1 MGKELHIVMFPWFAM
16 GHMIP
21 FLHLANNL
29 AKRGH
34 KTTFLL
40 PNKAIPHL
48 ASLNLHPSLITL
60 RPITVPHVEPLPPGT
75 ETASDIPI
83 HLNRHLATAMDL
95 ARPEVEQIIMGL
107 ESKPNLLFYDAAH
120 WVPEI
125 ASKLPGVRTVCY
137 KVVGAASIAIA
148 VVPARGP
155 TRDRPMTEWDLA
167 RLPQG
172 YPSNEVV
179 LRGEEWRELLFIGL
193 EFGSGLTFYER
204 ITKAIRSCDA
214 VAFRTC
220 REIEG
225 SFCDYIASQYNKPVF
240 LTGPVLPELDS
251 HGTKPT
257 PLDRKWSDWL
267 DQFGSG
273 SVVFCAFGTQF
284 VLEKEQLKELLVGF
298 EMAGKPFLV
307 AVKPPSGCASIEEAL
322 PEGFEERVQERGVVC
337 GSWVQ
342 QPQILAH
349 PSVGCF
355 VNHCGFGSMW
365 ESLMSES
372 QIVLV
377 PQLGDQILN
386 SRILAGEMK
395 VAVEVERG
403 ENGWVSKENL
413 CKAINSVMDEGSE
426 VGELVK
432 KNHAKWRE
440 VFVREGFQSGY
451 MDNFVKDLEMLVGGY

>member
-1 MGKELHIVMFPWFAM
+1 MGKQIHIVMFPWFAM

-21 FLHLANNL
+21 FLHLANKL
-29 AKRGH
+29 AERGH

-40 PNKAIPHL
+40 PKKAIPNL
-48 ASLNLHPSLITL
+48 ASLNLHPSLITFQ
-60 RPITVPHVEPLPPGT
+60 PINVPHVDPLPPGI

-83 HLNRHLATAMDL
+83 HLTTHLATAMDL
-95 ARPEVEQIIMGL
+95 TRPEVELIIMSL
-107 ESKPNLLFYDAAH
+107 ESKPNLLFYDMAH
-120 WVPEI
+120 WVPDI
-125 ASKLPGVRTVCY
+125 TSKLSGVKTICY
-137 KVVGAASIAIA
+137 KVVCAASLAIAI
-148 VVPARGP
+148 VPARGLTQDKP
-155 TRDRPMTEWDLA
+155 VTESDLA
-167 RLPQG
+167 QLPQG
-172 YPSNEVV
+172 YPSNDVV
-179 LRGEEWRELLFIGL
+179 LKGAEWQNLLFIGL

-204 ITKAIRSCDA
+204 ITKAMRSCDA
-214 VAFRTC
+214 IAFRTC

-225 SFCDYIASQYNKPVF
+225 SFCDYLASQYNKPVF

-251 HGTKPT
+251 PT
-257 PLDRKWSDWL
+257 TMPLDKKWADWL
-267 DQFGSG
+267 GQFRSR
-273 SVVFCAFGTQF
+273 SVVFCALGSQF
-284 VLEKEQLKELLVGF
+284 VLEKEQLKELLYGF
-298 EMAGKPFLV
+298 EMAGKPFFV
-307 AVKPPSGCASIEEAL
+307 ALKPPSGCASIGEAL
-322 PEGFEERVQERGVVC
+322 PEGFEERVRERGVVC

-386 SRILAGEMK
+386 ARIIAGEMK

-403 ENGWVSKENL
+403 KNGWISKENL
-413 CKAINSVMDEGSE
+413 CKAIKSVMDEGSE

-432 KNHAKWRE
+432 ENHAKWRE
-440 VFVREGFQSGY
+440 IFVRDGFMSGY
-451 MDNFVKDLEMLVGGY
+451 IDNFIKDLKMLLGGH